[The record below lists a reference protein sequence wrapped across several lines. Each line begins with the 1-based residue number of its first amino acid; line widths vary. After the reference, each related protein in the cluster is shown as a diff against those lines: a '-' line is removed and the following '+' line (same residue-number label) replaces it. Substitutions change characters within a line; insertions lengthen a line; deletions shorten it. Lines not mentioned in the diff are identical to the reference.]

1 MPEITIADDL
11 ALHYEFTGDPSGP
24 LLVFVNGLL
33 TDRGSWQAHLPSF
46 ADYRCLTWDCRGQ
59 GLSSKPDMPSYPV
72 ADHARDLAALL
83 DAIAP
88 GEPVAIVGLSNGAAA
103 ALHFASEQPERVR
116 ALVISGAYA
125 RVDAALRLKL
135 HSWIAAMR
143 AGGPGLRFDVATPW
157 VWGPRFLAAHAEA
170 LAGYRER
177 GLALDTRAAERLIA
191 GAMIHEL
198 ADDRLARITAPT
210 LVCVGEDDVL
220 TPPPLARA
228 IADALPVARLE
239 TLPGL
244 GHAAALEDVETFCRR
259 ARRWLDAI
267 LAEQRGADS
276 LC

>member
-11 ALHYEFTGDPSGP
+11 TLHYEFAGDPSGP

-33 TDRGSWQAHLPSF
+33 TDRGSWQAHLPYF
-46 ADYRCLTWDCRGQ
+46 ADYSCLTWDCRGQ
-59 GLSSKPDMPSYPV
+59 GRSSQPDQPSYPV
-72 ADHARDLAALL
+72 AAHAQDLAALL
-83 DAIAP
+83 DALAP
-88 GEPVAIVGLSNGAAA
+88 AEPAAIVGLSNGAAA

-135 HSWIAAMR
+135 DSWIAAMR

-157 VWGPRFLAAHAEA
+157 VWGPRFLAAHADA
-170 LAGYRER
+170 LAGFRER

-198 ADDRLARITAPT
+198 ADDRLARISAPT

-220 TPPPLARA
+220 TPPALARA
-228 IADALPVARLE
+228 IVDALPAAQLE
-239 TLPGL
+239 TLPEL
-244 GHAAALEDVETFCRR
+244 GHAAALEDVEGFCRR
-259 ARRWLDAI
+259 TRRWFDAH
-267 LAEQRGADS
+267 LPTRR
-276 LC
+276 